1 MTSISHR
8 GIRTWIEIDKKA
20 LVNNYMI
27 FRKLIP
33 KKCKLMSVAK
43 SNAYGH
49 GLIDYSKEM
58 ERLGADFIGVDS
70 ITEAIALRR
79 EKIKIPILVLGYTL
93 SELYVDAAKNDISI
107 TISSKEQLEN
117 VDRFL
122 NYQDSG
128 SQTTVQN
135 DSKKLKIHIK
145 VDTGM
150 HRQGFYLEELKGIV
164 KSIKTFD
171 HVKVEGIYT
180 HFASAK
186 NPCSTADTEKQIA
199 EFKTACKILEAAD
212 IHPVRHAVAT
222 GGAIVFP
229 EAHFDMVRI
238 GIGLMG
244 LWPSKEAKNNFQD
257 KIMLRSALSWRSI
270 VSEIK
275 RIKKGE
281 RIGYDFTET
290 FLVDSTIA
298 IIPIGYWHGLRRSL
312 SSVGEVLINGCRAKI
327 LGRISMD
334 MIAVDITKVKNVKV
348 GSVTT
353 VIGKDGTKEVTAEE
367 MASLSDTSWYETI
380 TSLNPLIKRIYL

>member
-20 LVNNYMI
+20 LANNYII

-33 KKCKLMSVAK
+33 KKSKLMAVAK

-70 ITEAIALRR
+70 MTEAIALRR
-79 EKIKIPILVLGYTL
+79 KKIKIPILVLGYTL
-93 SELYVDAAKNDISI
+93 PELYVDAAKNDISI

-117 VDRFL
+117 VDCFL
-122 NYQDSG
+122 SYQDSG

-150 HRQGFYLEELKGIV
+150 HRQGFYLENLKDI
-164 KSIKTFD
+164 KAIKTFEQ
-171 HVKVEGIYT
+171 VEIEGLYT

-186 NPCSTADTEKQIA
+186 NPDFTVDTVKQIT

-290 FLVDSTIA
+290 FFVDSTIA
-298 IIPIGYWHGLRRSL
+298 IIPIGYWHGLRRNL